1 MRRKSKT
8 ADPRLLLYKERN
20 ASECMNAAFDF
31 MRQNWRILLRYSI
44 YIQLPVCI
52 IQTVGIVSVVDAM
65 LAKASDAPLSDMFT
79 FFVLAAVGFVL
90 LNAMLWTMFK
100 LYHDRPDG
108 LATVTGSMFR
118 KLFWPMLWRMTIAF
132 IPIVVIMVPALA
144 LSTIIMLFMPIA
156 FFVYMVAALPVLL
169 IAPIY
174 ALEDVSIFTAIRRA
188 FVLGFRKIGVL
199 LLMAITLYVM
209 VYVMQGITLVPMA
222 LLGYFRALLIEPTF
236 ALGSSPLAQV
246 MGKSLFNLSSV
257 VFCYVSYLSVAVVM
271 VSGAYLYG
279 TAVQQGEDRSILAD
293 IDNFE
298 NL

>member
-1 MRRKSKT
+1 
-8 ADPRLLLYKERN
+8 
-20 ASECMNAAFDF
+20 
-31 MRQNWRILLRYSI
+31 
-44 YIQLPVCI
+44 
-52 IQTVGIVSVVDAM
+52 
-65 LAKASDAPLSDMFT
+65 
-79 FFVLAAVGFVL
+79 
-90 LNAMLWTMFK
+90 
-100 LYHDRPDG
+100 
-108 LATVTGSMFR
+108 MFR

-132 IPIVVIMVPALA
+132 IPIVVIMVPVLA